1 MRTTKTQKLECLVTV
16 MKKIFILA
24 IHGLGGRGAW
34 FDNLKTALGEHGVEL
49 IAPDLRGFGNN
60 EPRGHVESFNDWVL
74 DIQAIYE
81 KLKADKPDAQIVLMG
96 HSMGAV
102 VLSHIKVAAD
112 DKLIYSVPGFK
123 GAKATFK
130 MSFTLTTLL
139 KLFTD
144 TFITHENSLIKLP
157 SSQSKKHITDEDP
170 LKVYDVSPNLLWQI
184 LLMSQGLNVRLRKT
198 FNPLLL
204 IQVEND
210 LVVDNETMN
219 KVFGEIPPGE
229 KKLSILENT
238 EHDWIWDQEA
248 VKTAVPIILDF
259 IR

>member
-1 MRTTKTQKLECLVTV
+1 
-16 MKKIFILA
+16 
-24 IHGLGGRGAW
+24 
-34 FDNLKTALGEHGVEL
+34 
-49 IAPDLRGFGNN
+49 
-60 EPRGHVESFNDWVL
+60 
-74 DIQAIYE
+74 
-81 KLKADKPDAQIVLMG
+81 
-96 HSMGAV
+96 
-102 VLSHIKVAAD
+102 
-112 DKLIYSVPGFK
+112 
-123 GAKATFK
+123 

-139 KLFTD
+139 KLFRD

-184 LLMSQGLNVRLRKT
+184 LLMSQRLKSR
-198 FNPLLL
+198 FVNLLNPLLL
-204 IQVEND
+204 IQVKND

-259 IR
+259 IK

>member
-1 MRTTKTQKLECLVTV
+1 MRTTKTQKLEFRNSG
-16 MKKIFILA
+16 IILA

-34 FDNLKTALGEHGVEL
+34 FDNLKTALDEHGVEL
-49 IAPDLRGFGNN
+49 IAPDLKGFGNN
-60 EPRGHVESFNDWVL
+60 EPRGHVESFNDWVS

-123 GAKATFK
+123 GARATFK

-139 KLFTD
+139 KLFRD

-157 SSQSKKHITDEDP
+157 SSQLTKHITDEDP
-170 LKVYDVSPNLLWQI
+170 LKVYEVSPNLLWQV
-184 LLMSQGLNVRLRKT
+184 LLMSQNLKSRFINIL
-198 FNPLLL
+198 NPLLL
-204 IQVEND
+204 IQVKND
-210 LVVDNETMN
+210 LVVDNETMD
-219 KVFGEIPPGE
+219 KIFHEIPSA
-229 KKLSILENT
+229 KKELNILENT

-248 VKTAVPIILDF
+248 VKIAVPIILDF
-259 IR
+259 IK

>member
-1 MRTTKTQKLECLVTV
+1 MEMQKMELTSGA
-16 MKKIFILA
+16 IILA

-34 FDNLKTALGEHGVEL
+34 FDNLKNALEEHGVEL
-49 IAPDLRGFGNN
+49 IAPDLKGFGNN
-60 EPRGHVESFNDWVL
+60 EPRGHVESFNNWVS

-102 VLSHIKVAAD
+102 VLSRVKVAAD

-139 KLFTD
+139 KLFRD

-157 SSQSKKHITDEDP
+157 SSQLTKHITDEDP
-170 LKVYDVSPNLLWQI
+170 LKVYEVSPNLLWQI
-184 LLMSQGLNVRLRKT
+184 LLMSQKLTSRFVNLL
-198 FNPLLL
+198 NPLLL

-219 KVFGEIPPGE
+219 KIFHEIPSD
-229 KKLSILENT
+229 KKELSVLENT

>member
-1 MRTTKTQKLECLVTV
+1 MQKLELASSA
-16 MKKIFILA
+16 IILA

-34 FDNLKTALGEHGVEL
+34 FDNLKTALDEHGVEL
-49 IAPDLRGFGNN
+49 IAPDLKGFGNN

-81 KLKADKPDAQIVLMG
+81 KLKADKPDAQIILMG

-123 GAKATFK
+123 GAKVTFK
-130 MSFTLTTLL
+130 MSFTLTTLF
-139 KLFTD
+139 KLFRD
-144 TFITHENSLIKLP
+144 TFITHENSFIRLP
-157 SSQSKKHITDEDP
+157 SSQLTKHITDEDP
-170 LKVYDVSPNLLWQI
+170 LKVYEVSPNLLWQI

-219 KVFGEIPPGE
+219 KIFHEIPSD
-229 KKLSILENT
+229 KKEFSILEST

-248 VKTAVPIILDF
+248 VKTVVQIILDF

>member
-1 MRTTKTQKLECLVTV
+1 

>member
-1 MRTTKTQKLECLVTV
+1 MRTTKTQKLEFRNSG
-16 MKKIFILA
+16 IILA

-34 FDNLKTALGEHGVEL
+34 FDNLKTALDEHGVEL
-49 IAPDLRGFGNN
+49 IAPDLKGFGNN
-60 EPRGHVESFNDWVL
+60 EPRGHVESFNDWVS

-123 GAKATFK
+123 GARATFK

-139 KLFTD
+139 KLFRD

-157 SSQSKKHITDEDP
+157 SSQLKKHVTDEDP
-170 LKVYDVSPNLLWQI
+170 LKVYEVSPSLLWQI
-184 LLMSQGLNVRLRKT
+184 LLMSQKLKSRFINLL
-198 FNPLLL
+198 NPLLL
-204 IQVEND
+204 IQVKND

-219 KVFGEIPPGE
+219 KIFHEIPSD
-229 KKLSILENT
+229 KKELNILENT

-259 IR
+259 IK